1 MIGYNVEKINELLK
15 SIANSYNSIGE
26 AMASGWSTVR
36 TTLQSEWVG
45 PDEISFQ
52 NELAKRVQELY
63 VDCKD
68 AVDDTITN
76 IKRIGESWRD
86 FQEGN
91 ILSKGTL
98 GIGASNIS
106 KDAIADMVIPT
117 LKEYP
122 LSNTVKSDETKT
134 FSASTNLGLTNG
146 TQSGTNIQKAVK
158 TYVENIHT
166 KVKTLYK
173 ELDSSSAFLGGKQS
187 KNIDAYLLKVGT
199 GLGKITSCMQDLYDA
214 LANLASKN
222 YGDSET
228 NVGTTASKADVNFD
242 YESNNIVK

>member
-15 SIANSYNSIGE
+15 SVANSYNSIGE
-26 AMASGWSTVR
+26 AMATGWSTVR

-52 NELAKRVQELY
+52 NGLAKRVQELY

-76 IKRIGESWRD
+76 IKKIGESWRD

-91 ILSKGTL
+91 VLSKGTL
-98 GIGASNIS
+98 GIGGSSIS
-106 KDAIADMVIPT
+106 KDAIADMVIPA

-122 LSNTVKSDETKT
+122 VSKTVKSDETKT

-166 KVKTLYK
+166 KVKTLY
-173 ELDSSSAFLGGKQS
+173 EGLDSSSAFLGNKQS
-187 KNIDAYLLKVGT
+187 KNIDAYLSKVGA
-199 GLGKITSCMQDLYDA
+199 GLGKLTSCMQDLYDA

-228 NVGTTASKADVNFD
+228 TVGTTASKAEVNFD